1 MECNHGGHL
10 LAHMMSLKNANQPWY
25 TLSIIYGR
33 AHPAFRHR
41 KGNKSKTM
49 QGSTKPI
56 RGMLCLVRH
65 DYPQFHDIEQFCD
78 LCHLDIK

>member
-1 MECNHGGHL
+1 MGGHT
-10 LAHMMSLKNANQPWY
+10 QQ
-25 TLSIIYGR
+25 
-33 AHPAFRHR
+33 FRHR

-56 RGMLCLVRH
+56 RGMLCSVRH
-65 DYPQFHDIEQFCD
+65 DYPQFHDIEQFYD